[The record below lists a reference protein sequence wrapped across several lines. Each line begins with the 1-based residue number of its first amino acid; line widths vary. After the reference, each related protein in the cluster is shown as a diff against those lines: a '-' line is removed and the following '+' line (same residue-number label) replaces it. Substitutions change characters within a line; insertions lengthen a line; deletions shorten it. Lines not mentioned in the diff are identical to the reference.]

1 VRRASAAQGAL
12 GAGIAGLL
20 ALTGCGTAADRIEVR
35 AVTTRFY
42 ADLQAR
48 RGADACAQ
56 LSPAL
61 RKALE
66 QEHSTSRCADAVT
79 TLHAGRA
86 AVEAIRV
93 YATSARVDLTAG
105 QSVFLSS
112 MRDGW
117 RISALGCRP
126 RKSGPY
132 DCDEQS

>member
-12 GAGIAGLL
+12 AAGIAGLL

-35 AVTTRFY
+35 AVTARFY
-42 ADLQAR
+42 SDLQAR
-48 RGADACAQ
+48 RGADACVQ

-61 RKALE
+61 RKAV
-66 QEHSTSRCADAVT
+66 QQQHSTSRCADAVRRLKAT
-79 TLHAGRA
+79 PA
-86 AVEAIRV
+86 AIAAIRV

-105 QSVFLSS
+105 ESVFLSS

-126 RKSGPY
+126 RRSGPY